1 MLPRHL
7 HKQQPMYITRTAH
20 TNDGLAYTTRR
31 LLKEKTRKRCPRQ
44 KNAKQPA
51 VLPTHKK
58 KTAVPLHES
67 YSTLMCGWGVR
78 CEVVISHLDVK

>member
-7 HKQQPMYITRTAH
+7 HKQQPMYTTRTVH
-20 TNDGLAYTTRR
+20 TNNELAYTTRR
-31 LLKEKTRKRCPRQ
+31 LLKEKRGSVAHAW

-51 VLPTHKK
+51 VLPTHTQQ
-58 KTAVPLHES
+58 TAVPLHES